1 MRKQAEVEGWTD
13 WQTMVVYSYI
23 SNDQRDQ
30 KKAQTM
36 ALRAIQQRRQGGGN
50 LDTLAN
56 QFSRTFRKYRDQ
68 VKQQW
73 DEEES
78 DALQERG
85 EFEAR
90 QIEGKTPEPTG
101 NQAADIFA
109 EIMDIMKSDP
119 GMGSGAPGEWVE
131 PNWKEIASFYMDE
144 AEREQNYQDILM
156 GRTREQELPPDI
168 TEGLKTMG
176 IRGAYDDHKS
186 KVCENCGQPIYF
198 WEKGRVWSHVRLKDA
213 NKCPQALP
221 KKSKE
226 AKMEVKYTLK
236 GKKFISNFANPKQ
249 AGSFVVKAA
258 QKWGNDFKAEPITSG
273 ISYVD
278 GAKPENIVTAKALGA
293 PIERT
298 AGFNFFFPGQAL
310 REFYPEIQHELVD
323 YPNATN
329 APMDADIAGNTL
341 DAPSFHGNETEGP
354 GFLTAALESTF
365 DNLTKVSYV
374 STSPAGAAGLGL
386 DFKPQIPEGQ
396 QQTSPDEIRRNNEME
411 DFPKSDSPGMNPL
424 LKENEIKGEGFTQE
438 FGSQYGEGPDALS
451 VLAGLMKTA
460 GTLQDKENFG
470 TFLKRVMAELAA
482 TFISAYKL
490 TSRPP
495 LNKIPGIGEIQ
506 LDQIEQ
512 QQLQGGSTTLNITGS
527 RVKALVE
534 KLTDSDIQNCIN
546 DAWAQGAVWVSS
558 PSGGMV
564 YECFVRAETLDS
576 ESLNLKYKFVTGY
589 RDSGI

>member
-1 MRKQAEVEGWTD
+1 MRKRAKVEGWTD
-13 WQTMVVYSYI
+13 WQTMVVHSYI

-36 ALRAIQQRRQGGGN
+36 AMQALQQRRQGNFN

-56 QFSRTFRKYRDQ
+56 QFAQTFRKYRNQ

-78 DALQERG
+78 GALQERG

-101 NQAADIFA
+101 NRAADIFA
-109 EIMDIMKSDP
+109 EIIDLMKSDP
-119 GMGSGAPGEWVE
+119 GMGPGAPREWVE

-144 AEREQNYQDILM
+144 AELEQNYQDNLM

-168 TEGLKTMG
+168 TEGLKAMG
-176 IRGAYDDHKS
+176 IRGAYEKKDICVCNHSRDDHD
-186 KVCENCGQPIYF
+186 
-198 WEKGRVWSHVRLKDA
+198 EKGYCDCCGC
-213 NKCPQALP
+213 NGYTP

-226 AKMEVKYTLK
+226 ARMEVKYTLK
-236 GKKFISNFANPKQ
+236 GKKYTSNFANPKQ

-293 PIERT
+293 PIKERT

-310 REFYPEIQHELVD
+310 REFYPEIQHEIVD

>member
-144 AEREQNYQDILM
+144 AEREQNYQDSLM

-226 AKMEVKYTLK
+226 ARMEVKYTLK
-236 GKKFISNFANPKQ
+236 GKKYTSNFANPKQ

-293 PIERT
+293 PI
-298 AGFNFFFPGQAL
+298 G
-310 REFYPEIQHELVD
+310 
-323 YPNATN
+323 
-329 APMDADIAGNTL
+329 
-341 DAPSFHGNETEGP
+341 
-354 GFLTAALESTF
+354 
-365 DNLTKVSYV
+365 
-374 STSPAGAAGLGL
+374 
-386 DFKPQIPEGQ
+386 
-396 QQTSPDEIRRNNEME
+396 E
-411 DFPKSDSPGMNPL
+411 D
-424 LKENEIKGEGFTQE
+424 
-438 FGSQYGEGPDALS
+438 
-451 VLAGLMKTA
+451 
-460 GTLQDKENFG
+460 
-470 TFLKRVMAELAA
+470 
-482 TFISAYKL
+482 
-490 TSRPP
+490 SR
-495 LNKIPGIGEIQ
+495 L
-506 LDQIEQ
+506 
-512 QQLQGGSTTLNITGS
+512 
-527 RVKALVE
+527 
-534 KLTDSDIQNCIN
+534 
-546 DAWAQGAVWVSS
+546 
-558 PSGGMV
+558 
-564 YECFVRAETLDS
+564 
-576 ESLNLKYKFVTGY
+576 
-589 RDSGI
+589 